1 MFIDEKSGISTNST
15 AHTRNLIHEKR
26 KKNEGKERRSDDIQA
41 HIYWCMH
48 QSLENVYMHS
58 KCIDM
63 PFFTFHRFLFFF
75 SLSYSL
81 LCILVEF
88 KLCCLSIIS
97 LHCAWWSFERHMNA
111 HHDGLQVSRVLI
123 TYFLFRFNAHIS
135 LSCSLFYPSLL
146 LLYSSPTLVWV
157 HVPRGVHW
165 INYRQKGMAL
175 GSDGA
180 YVAVH

>member
-26 KKNEGKERRSDDIQA
+26 KKKWRERETKWRHSST
-41 HIYWCMH
+41 HILMH
-48 QSLENVYMHS
+48 APIPWKCLYAFKMHRHA
-58 KCIDM
+58 
-63 PFFTFHRFLFFF
+63 FFHFPQIFVFF

-157 HVPRGVHW
+157 HVSRGVHW